1 MRNLQ
6 HKLHIFNMKI
16 VQDKTI
22 RIYDLTLSQSEISKV
37 LILHDIDIEE
47 IQKHSSTLEDY
58 FYDQIH
64 GGGKVD

>member
-1 MRNLQ
+1 
-6 HKLHIFNMKI
+6 MKI

>member
-6 HKLHIFNMKI
+6 HELHIFNMKI
-16 VQDKTI
+16 VQDKRI